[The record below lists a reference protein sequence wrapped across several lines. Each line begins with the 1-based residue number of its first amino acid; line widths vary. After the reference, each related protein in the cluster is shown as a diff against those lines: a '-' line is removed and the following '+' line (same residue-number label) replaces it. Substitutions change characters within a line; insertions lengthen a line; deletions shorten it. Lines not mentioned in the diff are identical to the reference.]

1 MVVSS
6 VCPPYH
12 FRASLPSPP
21 PFMKMNTRVSQDAP
35 SARLTPV
42 PAVLASSARGDRRES
57 VVLYAIRSV
66 PQRGR
71 CTIRNTQYAI
81 RNHAHSRLRAS
92 HPIRNT
98 QYAIRN
104 HAHSRP
110 SSVAPHTQYAI
121 RNTQYATCLT
131 EPCCQYAKPSLNT
144 QSLNT
149 LRKPYWTPLAESRG
163 NLRAAHR
170 SGHRSTSVTLW

>member
-1 MVVSS
+1 MLTAGFGRRTPYTQYTIRNTQYA
-6 VCPPYH
+6 VC
-12 FRASLPSPP
+12 L
-21 PFMKMNTRVSQDAP
+21 K
-35 SARLTPV
+35 
-42 PAVLASSARGDRRES
+42 GGRR
-57 VVLYAIRSV
+57 
-66 PQRGR
+66 
-71 CTIRNTQYAI
+71 TIRNTQYAI

-149 LRKPYWTPLAESRG
+149 LRKPYWTPLLRVRVREGCTRDVARG
-163 NLRAAHR
+163 PRSVGPKRANAVPYAPM
-170 SGHRSTSVTLW
+170 GTLSVGLERTVVGF

>member
-1 MVVSS
+1 MLTAGFGRRTPYTQYTIRNTQYA
-6 VCPPYH
+6 VC
-12 FRASLPSPP
+12 L
-21 PFMKMNTRVSQDAP
+21 K
-35 SARLTPV
+35 
-42 PAVLASSARGDRRES
+42 GGRR
-57 VVLYAIRSV
+57 
-66 PQRGR
+66 
-71 CTIRNTQYAI
+71 TIRNTQYAI

-110 SSVAPHTQYAI
+110 LGVAPHTQYAI

-149 LRKPYWTPLAESRG
+149 LRKPYWTPLPTGGSGDRSVDPRG
-163 NLRAAHR
+163 PCGRADRRRPRRRLRSEWAALAHD
-170 SGHRSTSVTLW
+170 VTAGTTWDRLVRPGADWYWYDLRP

>member
-1 MVVSS
+1 MSLKGPIRNTQYAIRNTQCAS
-6 VCPPYH
+6 KARYAIRIRNTQYAVCLKGLI
-12 FRASLPSPP
+12 R
-21 PFMKMNTRVSQDAP
+21 NTHTQ
-35 SARLTPV
+35 
-42 PAVLASSARGDRRES
+42 
-57 VVLYAIRSV
+57 YAIRSV

-149 LRKPYWTPLAESRG
+149 LRIPYVTPLVQIGKWGRKAEG
-163 NLRAAHR
+163 R
-170 SGHRSTSVTLW
+170 SVYRRLLHTG

>member
-1 MVVSS
+1 MLTAGFGRRTPYTQYTIRNTQYA
-6 VCPPYH
+6 VC
-12 FRASLPSPP
+12 L
-21 PFMKMNTRVSQDAP
+21 K
-35 SARLTPV
+35 
-42 PAVLASSARGDRRES
+42 GGRR
-57 VVLYAIRSV
+57 
-66 PQRGR
+66 
-71 CTIRNTQYAI
+71 TIRNTQYAI

-110 SSVAPHTQYAI
+110 SGVAPHTQYAI

-131 EPCCQYAKPSLNT
+131 EPSCQYAKPSLNT

-149 LRKPYWTPLAESRG
+149 LRIPYVTPLIYLSNFR
-163 NLRAAHR
+163 L
-170 SGHRSTSVTLW
+170 VTLERFRDRVAITSNLPCRRRSRKG